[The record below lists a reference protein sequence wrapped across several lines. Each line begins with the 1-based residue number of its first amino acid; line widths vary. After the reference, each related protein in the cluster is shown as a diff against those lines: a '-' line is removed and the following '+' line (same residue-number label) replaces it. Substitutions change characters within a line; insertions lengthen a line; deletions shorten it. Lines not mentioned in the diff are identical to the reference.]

1 MPDRNTAPTAGRP
14 RIVVIGSTNT
24 DLVTRVA
31 RIPAPG
37 ETVLGGDLEI
47 VAGGKGANQAVA
59 CARLGGDV
67 TFVARIGDDAFGQNA
82 LDGFRREGLNVSHV
96 SVTPDVPS
104 GVALISVNEATGENA
119 IVVAPGANTLLS
131 PQDVDAAAD
140 AFDGARAVVVSLEV
154 PLETVARAIEA
165 GHARKIPV
173 LLNPAPARALPPD
186 LLARVS
192 LLTPNESEARL
203 LCGLTDDFSSLDELA
218 ALLDLGVQTAVV
230 TLGARGA
237 ALVTP
242 DGIEHVP
249 GYPVAAVD
257 TVAAGDCFTGAVA
270 VEIALGRP
278 LRDAARFACA
288 AAALSVTRKGAQPGL
303 PTREE
308 VTAFLAARN
317 RQSA

>member
-1 MPDRNTAPTAGRP
+1 MNDFSGRP
-14 RIVVIGSTNT
+14 LIVVVGSTNT
-24 DLVTRVA
+24 DLVTRVP

-67 TFVARIGDDAFGQNA
+67 VFVARVGDDAFGKNA

-96 SVTPDVPS
+96 SVTPGAPS
-104 GVALISVNEATGENA
+104 GVALISVSETTGENA
-119 IVVAPGANTLLS
+119 IVVAPGANARLS
-131 PQDVDAAAD
+131 PNDVDDAAGT
-140 AFDGARAVVVSLEV
+140 FDNARALVVSLEV
-154 PLETVARAIEA
+154 PLETVARAVEA
-165 GHARKIPV
+165 GNARKIPV
-173 LLNPAPARALPPD
+173 ILNPAPARVLPPD
-186 LLARVS
+186 LLAKVS
-192 LLTPNESEARL
+192 VLTPNESEARL
-203 LCGLTDDFSSLDELA
+203 LCGRSDDFSSLDELA

-249 GYPVAAVD
+249 GLLVTAVD
-257 TVAAGDCFTGAVA
+257 TVAAGDCFTGALV
-270 VEIALGRP
+270 VEIARGRP

-288 AAALSVTRKGAQPGL
+288 AAALSVTRNGAQPGL
-303 PTREE
+303 PTRQE
-308 VTAFLAARN
+308 VEAFAHGH
-317 RQSA
+317 S

>member
-1 MPDRNTAPTAGRP
+1 MPMNDSFDGRP
-14 RIVVIGSTNT
+14 RIVVVGSTNT

-59 CARLGGDV
+59 AARLGGDV
-67 TFVARIGDDAFGQNA
+67 TFVARVGDDAFGKNA
-82 LDGFRREGLNVSHV
+82 LDSFRREGLNVAHV
-96 SVTPDVPS
+96 SVTPGVPS
-104 GVALISVNEATGENA
+104 GVALISVSETTGDNA
-119 IVVAPGANTLLS
+119 IVVAPGANARLA
-131 PQDVDAAAD
+131 PDDVDAAAI
-140 AFDGARAVVVSLEV
+140 AFDAARAVVVSLEV
-154 PLETVARAIEA
+154 PLETVARAVEIA
-165 GHARKIPV
+165 HAHKIPIV
-173 LLNPAPARALPPD
+173 LNPAPARPLPPD
-186 LLARVS
+186 MLARVS

-203 LCGLTDDFSSLDELA
+203 LCGHSDDFSSLDELA

-249 GYPVAAVD
+249 GLPVAAVD
-257 TVAAGDCFTGAVA
+257 TVAAGDCFTGALA
-270 VEIALGRP
+270 VEIARGRP

-288 AAALSVTRKGAQPGL
+288 AAALSVTKKGAQPAL
-303 PTREE
+303 PTRQE
-308 VTAFLAARN
+308 VETFL
-317 RQSA
+317 SS